1 MPLKREIADSL
12 PVNEVAPEV
21 SRLLKESP
29 RLVVTAPPGSGKS
42 TLLPIVAME
51 SIGREGKII
60 MLEPRRIAARQIA
73 MRMADM
79 LGEKVGQTV
88 GYRIRLETCVSTSTR
103 IEVITEGILERM
115 LIADPTL
122 DGCTAVI
129 FDEYHER
136 SLASDVALAL
146 TLRAQELVRPDLR
159 VMIMS
164 ATIDAAY
171 ICSRLEA
178 PLIEASGRIHPV
190 KIIHLD
196 DIEPRDAA
204 AATARAV
211 SIALREQKG
220 DILAF
225 LPGEAEIR
233 QCIALLEERAD
244 GVTLFP
250 LYGMLPPEQQRR
262 ALIPSRDGNRKV
274 VVATPVAETSLTI
287 EGVTTVVDSGFCR
300 ELRTDR
306 QSSLSR
312 LVTVAVSRDMADQ
325 RAGRAGRLSPG
336 VCYRL
341 WSRPAEA
348 KMRERREPEILSADL
363 APMVLSVAA
372 WGESDP
378 ESLPWITPP
387 PHGDILQASALLR
400 DLGAIDSRGVI
411 TDHGRRM
418 SSLPCHPR
426 IAAMLLS
433 ASDNAT
439 RALAADI
446 AALLE
451 EKDIISDDND
461 ADINSRIA
469 LLRDRRRAKNIGRL
483 RRVADIAAQYRRLVG
498 AREDNGIPDCNE
510 SGRLIAAAYPERIAL
525 RGDDGRFRLP
535 GGNFVA
541 LSPDD
546 DLISCPLLAV
556 ASLSSRIFSA
566 APLAE
571 ADARRHARWI
581 DNVSWDPRQGRIVA
595 RKELRIGVLVLD
607 SRQLDKLSDEEA
619 MKIICEAAVKEGHTM
634 FDFDADCRRMQIR
647 IATLAAWHPEL
658 ELPDVSDD
666 ALLRD
671 AGRWLPLYGGSA
683 RSVAELRKIDMAAA
697 IWGLL
702 SYEQQQAAER
712 LAPERVKL
720 PGGRSVRIDYRQGAE
735 APVVSARLQDC
746 FGLLETPRLDNGRR
760 PVLMELLSPGFKPV
774 QLTSDMAGFWRST
787 YFEVRKELRRR
798 YPKHRWPEDPLNP
811 Q

>member
-1 MPLKREIADSL
+1 
-12 PVNEVAPEV
+12 
-21 SRLLKESP
+21 
-29 RLVVTAPPGSGKS
+29 
-42 TLLPIVAME
+42 
-51 SIGREGKII
+51 
-60 MLEPRRIAARQIA
+60 
-73 MRMADM
+73 
-79 LGEKVGQTV
+79 
-88 GYRIRLETCVSTSTR
+88 
-103 IEVITEGILERM
+103 
-115 LIADPTL
+115 
-122 DGCTAVI
+122 
-129 FDEYHER
+129 
-136 SLASDVALAL
+136 
-146 TLRAQELVRPDLR
+146 
-159 VMIMS
+159 
-164 ATIDAAY
+164 
-171 ICSRLEA
+171 
-178 PLIEASGRIHPV
+178 
-190 KIIHLD
+190 
-196 DIEPRDAA
+196 
-204 AATARAV
+204 
-211 SIALREQKG
+211 
-220 DILAF
+220 
-225 LPGEAEIR
+225 
-233 QCIALLEERAD
+233 
-244 GVTLFP
+244 
-250 LYGMLPPEQQRR
+250 
-262 ALIPSRDGNRKV
+262 
-274 VVATPVAETSLTI
+274 
-287 EGVTTVVDSGFCR
+287 
-300 ELRTDR
+300 
-306 QSSLSR
+306 
-312 LVTVAVSRDMADQ
+312 
-325 RAGRAGRLSPG
+325 
-336 VCYRL
+336 
-341 WSRPAEA
+341 
-348 KMRERREPEILSADL
+348 
-363 APMVLSVAA
+363 
-372 WGESDP
+372 
-378 ESLPWITPP
+378 
-387 PHGDILQASALLR
+387 
-400 DLGAIDSRGVI
+400 
-411 TDHGRRM
+411 
-418 SSLPCHPR
+418 
-426 IAAMLLS
+426 MLLS

-607 SRQLDKLSDEEA
+607 SRQLDKLPDEEA

-746 FGLLETPRLDNGRR
+746 FGLLETPRLDGGRR

-798 YPKHRWPEDPLNP
+798 YPKHRWPEDPLNWH
-811 Q
+811 